1 MSKYNEIVTGGSRSS
16 AYGAGQVS
24 RPAPGLSMLGKGPL
38 LPGPGESGKTR
49 IDRARMKG
57 RASSAA
63 RLSVARLAAKNA
75 AAQANPKFL
84 MAKGIKPLPGIGNM
98 PPRLRG

>member
-1 MSKYNEIVTGGSRSS
+1 MTRYNDLTFGGSQSS

-38 LPGPGESGKTR
+38 LPGPGEGGKTR

-57 RASSAA
+57 QASGAA
-63 RLSVARLAAKNA
+63 RLAAARVAAKNA
-75 AAQANPKFL
+75 AAQSNPKFL
-84 MAKGIKPLPGIGNM
+84 MAKGVKPLPGIGNM

>member
-16 AYGAGQVS
+16 AYGVGQVN

-38 LPGPGESGKTR
+38 LPGPGEGGKTR
-49 IDRARMKG
+49 IDRARMKAQ
-57 RASSAA
+57 ASSAA
-63 RLSVARLAAKNA
+63 RLTAARVAAKNA

-84 MAKGIKPLPGIGNM
+84 MAKGVKPLPGIGNF
-98 PPRLRG
+98 PPKLRG

>member
-1 MSKYNEIVTGGSRSS
+1 MTRYNDLTFGGSQSS
-16 AYGAGQVS
+16 AYGAGQAS

-38 LPGPGESGKTR
+38 LPGNYPEGANNIKAA
-49 IDRARMKG
+49 RARG
-57 RASSAA
+57 QATSAA
-63 RLSVARLAAKNA
+63 RLAAHRLAVKNA
-75 AAQANPKFL
+75 AAQSNPKFL